1 MREIEANGRLEQA
14 LLRRSVLM
22 LVGVAG
28 VSASFGLLTGSFA
41 ILFDGFYALID
52 AAMGSLALLVS
63 RLILGDA
70 MRRDENQPGRVR
82 YQFGFWHLE
91 PMVLALNATLLTVAV
106 LYAFVSAVMLLLDG
120 GTEPDFGWAVV
131 YAAGMAA
138 LCFFMAWRQGR
149 RNRML
154 QSDFVALDVKSW
166 AMSGAITTALLV
178 AFAVGWG
185 MTGTRWEA
193 WQPYVDPAI
202 LALVCLTVAPMPF
215 SDLRSAL
222 SDVFLLA
229 PAELDEQVMQVAAVA
244 VARHGLADSYT
255 YVARVGRSVLI
266 EIHFLVPPGWKVDS
280 IAQLDAIRD
289 QVGAEIGN
297 EGPSRWLTICF
308 TEDAEWAF

>member
-1 MREIEANGRLEQA
+1 MREVEAKGRLEQA

-22 LVGVAG
+22 LVGVA
-28 VSASFGLLTGSFA
+28 VISASFGLLTGSFA

-52 AAMGSLALLVS
+52 AAMGSLALWVS

-70 MRRDENQPGRVR
+70 LRRDENQPGRVR

-91 PMVLALNATLLTVAV
+91 PMVLALNATLLTGAV
-106 LYAFVSAVMLLLDG
+106 LYAFVSAVMLLLEG

-131 YAAGMAA
+131 YAAGMAV

-149 RNRML
+149 RNLVL

-202 LALVCLTVAPMPF
+202 LALVCLVVAPMPF

-222 SDVFLLA
+222 ADVFLLA
-229 PAELDEQVMQVAAVA
+229 PEELDAQVTRVAAGA
-244 VARHGLADSYT
+244 VARHGFLDSYT

-289 QVGAEIGN
+289 QVGAEIGE